1 MKFKFEFKGIDIV
14 FLILFCFVFEVRFA
28 KYFNPWHFIIFGI
41 VSISLYHFIF
51 RRKKLKNLNS
61 FLFFI
66 LLILSLIALYSFL
79 VGGFFD
85 PGVPT
90 FNDHPT
96 HYLNEYIVTSKII
109 PVFKNTMGWVHTFAG
124 GYVFL
129 SNQPPVQS
137 IMMFITNMFIPFAL
151 AYRTV
156 YIFSFFLSV
165 LTIFLF
171 SKKISKNTTI
181 ALIAAILWISANH
194 NHFFV
199 GSYASYFGIS
209 FSLLMAYYYFDYI
222 EGRKNSIY
230 AMGLFAALAFNSYTV
245 IMAITS
251 FVLSVHFIFEK
262 IYRRIRLRELTIP
275 VILFLMSTTL
285 YFSNFILVNKLML
298 YEPRQKMF
306 SIWFDFKTQFLAF
319 IPVVFIYLWLAF
331 YPLLFFKQNRIY
343 NLLSMI
349 LIIFIIASFLFFYLV
364 NIELIPGIIAAS
376 KFIFFLEVFVIII
389 SSYSIYMVMKSKI
402 KVQHGYL
409 LAVFFGLIAYNVF
422 VSSYYFNAI
431 VQKPSVYW
439 DEYYDWSFEKVYKMK
454 LEDGILSSNLKKE
467 TADII
472 ERIKELNTTSRI
484 LFEDDWVSF
493 NIGGGYEMPRLY
505 FTGKKFVN
513 PHYMIYPRGI
523 DLEIQNGVIFGDRM
537 NETSIDENK
546 LQLFNVKYL
555 VVWNQY
561 TKKELKSNKDFL
573 LIYDNGFYQ
582 IYEYKNSSS
591 YLSIPGIVNFYDD
604 KIDIEVLNGT
614 KNEIVRLSSRY
625 FDRWHAYYDGNE
637 IKIFPVN
644 ETFVGF
650 LSPKDGRYKVEL
662 VYEEGLMEKISKYV
676 TLFTFLFLLIINIS
690 YYISGLD
697 DRFKHIH

>member
-1 MKFKFEFKGIDIV
+1 
-14 FLILFCFVFEVRFA
+14 
-28 KYFNPWHFIIFGI
+28 
-41 VSISLYHFIF
+41 
-51 RRKKLKNLNS
+51 
-61 FLFFI
+61 
-66 LLILSLIALYSFL
+66 
-79 VGGFFD
+79 
-85 PGVPT
+85 
-90 FNDHPT
+90 
-96 HYLNEYIVTSKII
+96 
-109 PVFKNTMGWVHTFAG
+109 
-124 GYVFL
+124 
-129 SNQPPVQS
+129 
-137 IMMFITNMFIPFAL
+137 
-151 AYRTV
+151 
-156 YIFSFFLSV
+156 
-165 LTIFLF
+165 
-171 SKKISKNTTI
+171 
-181 ALIAAILWISANH
+181 
-194 NHFFV
+194 
-199 GSYASYFGIS
+199 
-209 FSLLMAYYYFDYI
+209 
-222 EGRKNSIY
+222 
-230 AMGLFAALAFNSYTV
+230 
-245 IMAITS
+245 
-251 FVLSVHFIFEK
+251 
-262 IYRRIRLRELTIP
+262 
-275 VILFLMSTTL
+275 
-285 YFSNFILVNKLML
+285 
-298 YEPRQKMF
+298 
-306 SIWFDFKTQFLAF
+306 
-319 IPVVFIYLWLAF
+319 
-331 YPLLFFKQNRIY
+331 
-343 NLLSMI
+343 MI